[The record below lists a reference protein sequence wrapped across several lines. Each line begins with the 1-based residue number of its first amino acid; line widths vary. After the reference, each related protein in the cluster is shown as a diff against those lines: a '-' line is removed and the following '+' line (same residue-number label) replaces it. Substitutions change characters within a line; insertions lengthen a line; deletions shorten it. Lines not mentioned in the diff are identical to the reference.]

1 MIIASN
7 IIVMGTISG
16 IPMYTNNI
24 GANNLSNIDVNSD
37 LSITGSVYTAERM
50 DCGMTMYAMFR
61 QTSNLNFTNS
71 SELFPSSNTF
81 IMDYVSSD
89 MSGMSSMTT
98 VVPPQN
104 IYSFATGRITVPVSG
119 LYQLEMQGV
128 FQNSQGATNVE
139 NGVYYRFLN
148 HPYPSARIGAN
159 FTSGSIVSTSVQMFL
174 LGGDVFLPTFYS
186 NDSGA
191 SLVSTNGETYVKFS
205 VVATFT
211 PQHNNYT
218 RVPLLNYP

>member
-1 MIIASN
+1 
-7 IIVMGTISG
+7 
-16 IPMYTNNI
+16 MYTNAI

-37 LSITGSVYTAERM
+37 LSITGSVFTKERM

-61 QTSNLNFTNS
+61 QASNLSFASS
-71 SELFPSSNTF
+71 SEVFCGSNTF

-89 MSGMSSMTT
+89 MSGMS
-98 VVPPQN
+98 VVPMAIAPQN
-104 IYSFATGRITVPVSG
+104 VYSFATGRITVPSTG

-128 FQNSQGATNVE
+128 FENDPNATNVQ

-148 HPYPSARIGAN
+148 HPYPSARVGAN
-159 FTSGSIVSTSVQMFL
+159 FTSGNIVSTSVQMFL

-186 NDSGA
+186 NDSNA
-191 SLVSTNGETYVKFS
+191 TLVKTNGETYVKFS

>member
-7 IIVMGTISG
+7 IIVTGTISG
-16 IPMYTNNI
+16 LPLYTNTLE
-24 GANNLSNIDVNSD
+24 ANTLSNINVMND
-37 LSITGSVYTAERM
+37 LSVAGSVFTTERM

-61 QTSNLNFTNS
+61 QTSNLNFTGS

-81 IMDYVSSD
+81 IMDFPSSD
-89 MSGMSSMTT
+89 MSGMTSIET
-98 VVPPQN
+98 VIPPQN
-104 IYSFATGRITVPVSG
+104 VYDFATGRITVPASG

-128 FQNSQGATNVE
+128 FQNDPGATNVE

-148 HPYPSARIGAN
+148 HPYPLARIGAN
-159 FTSGSIVSTSVQMFL
+159 FTSGSLVSTSIQMFL

-186 NDSGA
+186 NDSNA
-191 SLVSTNGETYVKFS
+191 SLVKTNGETYVKFS

-211 PQHNNYT
+211 PQHNNYL
-218 RVPLLNYP
+218 RVPLVEYP